1 MQNNEGDDRNE
12 ISDDG
17 TSNHSG
23 GEPEKNVSV
32 VEAFMEDGVTFEPI
46 ALSARDRALSADV
59 DGTVKML
66 DTEKGFGFLTAKLP
80 QEYKMGDVFFLFDR
94 VRNVGRE
101 RFVLKK
107 GSRVS

>member
-1 MQNNEGDDRNE
+1 MNE

-17 TSNHSG
+17 GASNNS
-23 GEPEKNVSV
+23 GEPEKNASV
-32 VEAFMEDGVTFEPI
+32 ADADLEDGVAFEPI
-46 ALSARDRALSADV
+46 HLSARDRTLAADV
-59 DGTVKML
+59 EGTVRML
-66 DTEKGFGFLTAKLP
+66 DMARGFGFLTAKLP
-80 QEYKMGDVFFLFDR
+80 EEYKKGDVYFVFDR